1 MEKIIDCSWL
11 MNSGKSF
18 LKKDWPPAGW
28 REMTPAEL
36 TDWKSELGEVIGYQ
50 WIFKGEQQKILWDQ
64 LPYKVFEL
72 LPDETGFLVLPEVY
86 WSAEAKI
93 LNGDLSVRCTM
104 RPTFNERGFS
114 DERLEEVKKANLSL
128 YGHWTPTPHFKQQ
141 VRANRKRTDGIIE
154 IDGNDGIAD
163 CMYFFD
169 AQTGALV
176 SAEPYTWAD

>member
-1 MEKIIDCSWL
+1 MDRIIDYVSVRDNCKVRSETLTSRNDFPGMSLQEYWDYWG
-11 MNSGKSF
+11 N
-18 LKKDWPPAGW
+18 
-28 REMTPAEL
+28 EL
-36 TDWKSELGEVIGYQ
+36 YRQ
-50 WIFKGEQQKILWDQ
+50 WIYKGKKYEANFFKLGFTVDYFLA
-64 LPYKVFEL
+64 
-72 LPDETGFLVLPEVY
+72 DETGFLVFLEVY
-86 WSAEAKI
+86 RTTEAKI
-93 LNGDLSVRCTM
+93 LNGDLSVRCIM
-104 RPTFNERGFS
+104 HPTFNVRKFS

-176 SAEPYTWAD
+176 SAEPYTWTD